1 MFNSKQGEK
10 NSEVFSINSLGI
22 GSSITG
28 DIVAVNDMRIDGK
41 IKGNISCDARLIIG
55 ESGEVEGDVNC
66 KAAIIQGKLTGILKV
81 AETLEING
89 KAVINGDITT
99 SRLIV
104 ENGAVFNVRC
114 SMTSGT
120 AVKHQSQK

>member
-22 GSSITG
+22 GSSVTG
-28 DIVAVNDMRIDGK
+28 DIMAVSDMRIDGK
-41 IKGNISCDARLIIG
+41 VKGNISCDARLIIG
-55 ESGEVEGDVNC
+55 ETGEIEGDVTC
-66 KAAIIQGKLTGILKV
+66 KAAIIQGKLTGTLKV
-81 AETLEING
+81 SETLEVNSKAIING
-89 KAVINGDITT
+89 EIAT

-114 SMTSGT
+114 SMTSGRT
-120 AVKHQSQK
+120 VKHENQK